1 MELLTKFTELETKQK
16 LTIIVTVIVALFAIY
31 LAYDTFFGGTEAA
44 PPTKPAAPSI
54 AVKKT
59 PAREAATLVPEEAN
73 QTNGMATT
81 GENTQIA
88 PPQQKEAT
96 PAQLAALV
104 QSQQMQQQYINLVN
118 AYQMAQIEQ
127 KLAAADNQ
135 IAESKLSTAKA
146 MVNTQQYAA
155 KLPRNGLAMGSG
167 DTETTVPQTVY
178 VGQQAGKWLAMLSI
192 NGSYVQVS
200 VGTRLA
206 DGSVVS
212 SISDRGVI
220 LDNNGEPSYLPIAKT
235 LQ

>member
-16 LTIIVTVIVALFAIY
+16 LTIIVTAIIAVFAIY
-31 LAYDTFFGGTEAA
+31 LAYDTFFGGTAA
-44 PPTKPAAPSI
+44 TPPAKPVATSPVI
-54 AVKKT
+54 TKT
-59 PAREAATLVPEEAN
+59 PVRKVNTLVPEEVNPSNAA
-73 QTNGMATT
+73 MAQ
-81 GENTQIA
+81 NNAIPA
-88 PPQQKEAT
+88 PQQKEAT
-96 PAQLAALV
+96 PAQLAALA

-146 MVNTQQYAA
+146 MVSTQEYAA
-155 KLPRNGLAMGSG
+155 KLPRNGLAVGTG
-167 DTETTVPQTVY
+167 DTEAAAPQTVY

-200 VGTRLA
+200 VGTRLP
-206 DGSVVS
+206 DGSVVT

-220 LDNNGEPSYLPIAKT
+220 LDNNGEPSYLPMAKT

>member
-16 LTIIVTVIVALFAIY
+16 LTIIVTAIVAIFAIY
-31 LAYDTFFGGTEAA
+31 LAYDTFFGGTTAT
-44 PPTKPAAPSI
+44 PPAKPVVASPVVA
-54 AVKKT
+54 KT
-59 PAREAATLVPEEAN
+59 PVRKANTLVPEEVNASN
-73 QTNGMATT
+73 TT
-81 GENTQIA
+81 VAGENAA
-88 PPQQKEAT
+88 PAAPQQKEAT
-96 PAQLAALV
+96 PAQLAALA

-146 MVNTQQYAA
+146 MVSTQEYAA
-155 KLPRNGLAMGSG
+155 KLPRNGLAVGAG
-167 DTETTVPQTVY
+167 DSEASAPQTVY
-178 VGQQAGKWLAMLSI
+178 VGQQAGKWLAMLNI

-200 VGTRLA
+200 VGTRLP
-206 DGSVVS
+206 DGSVVT

-220 LDNNGEPSYLPIAKT
+220 LDNNGEPSYLPMAKT